1 MKTLNNLRALPV
13 VAGVVLVTFLTT
25 LLTGAGKAPGTRRPD
40 AERFERAVEI
50 IKKYETMHSPR
61 HWPLV
66 GYGHMVMK
74 GEKFS
79 RTRTLSEAEA
89 DALLRKDLLK
99 NCAPFRHLGSDSLL
113 LGMLAYNIGSGK
125 VKNSTLYKR
134 LASGDRNIR
143 DLYMS
148 YNKYRGKTHKGLT
161 NRRLEEY
168 ELAFIEDS
176 ATHNAK
182 TTAKKQTSKR

>member
-1 MKTLNNLRALPV
+1 MKTINNLRALPIV
-13 VAGVVLVTFLTT
+13 VCVVLIISLTT
-25 LLTGAGKAPGTRRPD
+25 LLTGAAKAPATQRAD
-40 AERFERAVEI
+40 AERFEKAVEI

-66 GYGHMVMK
+66 GYGHMVLK

-79 RTRTLSEAEA
+79 RTRSLSEAEA

-125 VKNSTLYKR
+125 VKSSTLYKR
-134 LASGDRNIR
+134 LAAGDRNIR
-143 DLYMS
+143 DLYMT
-148 YNKYRGKTHKGLT
+148 YNKIRGKAHKGLT
-161 NRRLEEY
+161 NRRLEEF
-168 ELAFIEDS
+168 ELAYIKE
-176 ATHNAK
+176 
-182 TTAKKQTSKR
+182 

>member
-13 VAGVVLVTFLTT
+13 VIFVALAAALTT
-25 LLTGAGKAPGTRRPD
+25 VLTGAGTTTGSQRPD

-66 GYGHMVMK
+66 GYGHMVIK
-74 GEKFS
+74 GDNFS
-79 RTRTLSEAEA
+79 RKRQLTEAEA

-143 DLYMS
+143 NLYIS
-148 YNKYRGKTHKGLT
+148 YNKYRGKAHKGLT
-161 NRRLEEY
+161 QRRLEEY
-168 ELAFIEDS
+168 ELAFIDDT
-176 ATHNAK
+176 ATQRTK
-182 TTAKKQTSKR
+182 TTNTNTTKR

>member
-1 MKTLNNLRALPV
+1 MKTINNLRALPI
-13 VAGVVLVTFLTT
+13 VACVVLATCLTT
-25 LLTGAGKAPGTRRPD
+25 LLTGAGKAPGNQRPD

-66 GYGHMVMK
+66 GYGHMVIK
-74 GEKFS
+74 GENFS
-79 RTRTLSEAEA
+79 RNRTLSEKEA

-134 LASGDRNIR
+134 LASGNRNIR

-148 YNKYRGKTHKGLT
+148 YNKYRGKAHQGLT
-161 NRRLEEY
+161 KRRLEEF
-168 ELAFIEDS
+168 ELAFIEDPS
-176 ATHNAK
+176 IHHTK
-182 TTAKKQTSKR
+182 TTSK